1 MRAAKAVDEHLRADT
16 AALAAYVGRI
26 EHVYDCY
33 LQSRDAFYES
43 EGRWDSE
50 FWRRR
55 GARRSD
61 HSQTRSSAVVGS

>member
-1 MRAAKAVDEHLRADT
+1 MRAAKAVDEHLRGDA

-33 LQSRDAFYES
+33 LQNRNAFYES

-55 GARRSD
+55 RARRSD
-61 HSQTRSSAVVGS
+61 HSHARRSAVVGA